1 MKITNN
7 VFEALTRID
16 VLSRL
21 LSCDDLPVMASY
33 QLAKLTKVLEEEMKV
48 YLQEKN
54 KILDRYCKKDDDG
67 KFIIE
72 NNSLVVH
79 EGMMDDFNVKMK
91 ALMDIDNE
99 IPVERVKIKIQHIP
113 KGYISPVNFAFL
125 ENFIEFIVE

>member
-113 KGYISPVNFAFL
+113 KGYISPANFAFL